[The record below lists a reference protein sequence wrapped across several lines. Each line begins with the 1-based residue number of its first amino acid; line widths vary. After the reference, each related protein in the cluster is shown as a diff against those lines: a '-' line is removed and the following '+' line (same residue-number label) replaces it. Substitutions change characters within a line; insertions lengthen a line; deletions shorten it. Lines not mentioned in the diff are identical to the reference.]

1 MCQSCEVT
9 LAATLFDMDGLLI
22 DSEILWHKAEGEIFG
37 GLGVPI
43 DERTDRSTKGM
54 YVNQVVDYWYGRFP
68 WAGPSKDDVVQ
79 HLLERVGDLI
89 EGEGVMMPGA
99 LRAIELATAC
109 GPVALASSTPLALIH
124 RALAHFSLDD
134 AFVSVHSAEF
144 EPYGKP
150 HPGVF
155 LTAAASLGIEPTRCL
170 VFEDSAAGVLAGKAA
185 SMVVVAV
192 PSRDDRAQPT
202 FLIADLVLDSL
213 VELDEDWLG
222 AQFA

>member
-1 MCQSCEVT
+1 
-9 LAATLFDMDGLLI
+9 
-22 DSEILWHKAEGEIFG
+22 
-37 GLGVPI
+37 
-43 DERTDRSTKGM
+43 
-54 YVNQVVDYWYGRFP
+54 
-68 WAGPSKDDVVQ
+68 
-79 HLLERVGDLI
+79 
-89 EGEGVMMPGA
+89 MMPGA